1 MMQSAGLTRT
11 HAPREARVILEDKTA
26 IVTGAS
32 SGIGE
37 AVAVELA
44 RAGCH
49 VVLIGRDGDRLAVVR
64 ESLAGEGHFT
74 FICDF
79 DTGQELDALIEV
91 LTGLPTVDI
100 LVHAAGIITLGSH
113 SEKSVDSLDAMYR
126 VNLHA
131 PVLLTAA
138 LLPKLI
144 AAKGTVAFINSSA
157 ALAPGRRNA
166 RYAATKAGLKAY
178 ADSLRQEVNADGVRV
193 LSVFPGSTATPM
205 QKRLGNSNPHAMI
218 NASAI
223 AQLLLGALVL
233 DQSAELTDIH
243 VRPMRKA

>member
-1 MMQSAGLTRT
+1 M
-11 HAPREARVILEDKTA
+11 ILDGKTA

-32 SGIGE
+32 SGIGA
-37 AVAVELA
+37 AVAGELS
-44 RAGCH
+44 RAGCK
-49 VVLIGRDGDRLAVVR
+49 VILVGRDADRLAEVH
-64 ESLAGEGHFT
+64 ESLAGDGHFT

-79 DTGQELDALIEV
+79 DVGQELDALIEV
-91 LTGLPTVDI
+91 LLAMPRADI
-100 LVHAAGIITLGSH
+100 LVHAAGSISLCAHADRSI
-113 SEKSVDSLDAMYR
+113 VSLDAMYR

-144 AAKGTVAFINSSA
+144 AAQGTVAFINSSA
-157 ALAPGRRNA
+157 ALAPGRMNA

-193 LSVFPGSTATPM
+193 LSVFPGTTATPM
-205 QKRLGNSNPHAMI
+205 QARLGRTNPDSMI

-223 AQLLLGALVL
+223 ARLLLGALAL

-243 VRPMRKA
+243 VRPMRKV

>member
-1 MMQSAGLTRT
+1 M
-11 HAPREARVILEDKTA
+11 ILEDRTA

-32 SGIGE
+32 SGIG
-37 AVAVELA
+37 AAIAGELS
-44 RAGCH
+44 RAGCRI
-49 VVLIGRDGDRLAVVR
+49 VLIGRDADRLTVVR
-64 ESLAGEGHFT
+64 ESLAGDGHFT

-79 DTGQELDALIEV
+79 DVRLELDALIEV
-91 LTGLPTVDI
+91 LLDLPSADI
-100 LVHAAGIITLGSH
+100 LVHAAGTISLCSH
-113 SEKSVDSLDAMYR
+113 ADRSVVSLDAMYR

-144 AAKGTVAFINSSA
+144 EAQGTVAFINSSA
-157 ALAPGRRNA
+157 ALAPGRLNA

-193 LSVFPGSTATPM
+193 LSVFPGTTATPM
-205 QKRLGNSNPHAMI
+205 QTRLGCTNPDVMI
-218 NASAI
+218 NSSAI
-223 AQLLLGALVL
+223 ARLLLGALAL

-243 VRPMRKA
+243 VRPMRKV

>member
-1 MMQSAGLTRT
+1 M
-11 HAPREARVILEDKTA
+11 LEDKTA

-32 SGIGE
+32 SGIG
-37 AVAVELA
+37 AAIAAELS
-44 RAGCH
+44 RAGCKL
-49 VVLIGRDGDRLAVVR
+49 VLIGRDAERLAGVR
-64 ESLAGEGHFT
+64 DSLAGDGHLT
-74 FICDF
+74 RICDF
-79 DTGQELDALIEV
+79 ESGQALDALID
-91 LTGLPTVDI
+91 GLLDLPVADI
-100 LVHAAGIITLGSH
+100 LVHAAGSMWLCAHT
-113 SEKSVDSLDAMYR
+113 EKSPDSLDAMYR
-126 VNLHA
+126 VNLQA

-157 ALAPGRRNA
+157 ALAPGRKNA

-193 LSVFPGSTATPM
+193 LSVFPGMTATPM
-205 QKRLGNSNPHAMI
+205 QERLGGANPDAMV

-223 AQLLLGALVL
+223 AELLLGALAI
-233 DQSAELTDIH
+233 DQSAELTDLH